1 MDAETVINTNAKLLE
16 ALVRLSVNLVAL
28 LIIIRFLYQRYQR
41 KNEHKFS
48 FFLMGI
54 MIFIICILL
63 KNVEIQMGMALG
75 LFAIFSIV
83 RFRTLNMTTKDMA
96 YLFAV
101 IGVSAINALFD
112 FPNPVRGTI
121 MVNSIV
127 ILAIFL
133 LEISS
138 LTGNMV
144 SDKDSSKKD
153 KKKSKNKDKKKSK
166 KNKSGNSHQILYDKL
181 ELLSPDRREDLIK
194 DISRRTG
201 IKIRKIEIRKI
212 DMVQGNAILKVFL
225 QEEVSEPDNDS
236 GSPF

>member
-1 MDAETVINTNAKLLE
+1 
-16 ALVRLSVNLVAL
+16 
-28 LIIIRFLYQRYQR
+28 
-41 KNEHKFS
+41 
-48 FFLMGI
+48 MGI